1 MEWHMIIDG
10 NGNKPAKDEIVVGY
24 WMSGPESFAC
34 LCYYDEDTDEWTSTD
49 NGESISEPDYWIET
63 P

>member
-10 NGNKPAKDEIVVGY
+10 KGDKPKPEQVVVGY
-24 WMSGPESFAC
+24 WMSGPESVAC

-49 NGESISEPDYWIET
+49 NGEGITEPDYWIAT